1 MKDTKFSIA
10 IHILSMVALS
20 STPVSSVE
28 IAKSVGTNPSYIRK
42 IMSLLKD
49 HKIIESHRGK
59 TGIQLLADP
68 AQLDLLTIYKIVEEE
83 DPHIFQVHQNANAQ
97 CPVGRNIVNAV
108 FPFLDEAEKQLQTS
122 LQSDTLADVIERLKE
137 LERSR
142 NHESSPTNQIR

>member
-10 IHILSMVALS
+10 IHILSMIALS
-20 STPVSSVE
+20 PYPINSVD

-59 TGIQLLADP
+59 TGIQLLVDP
-68 AQLDLLTIYKIVEEE
+68 GDLDLLTIYKIVEEE
-83 DPHIFQVHQNANAQ
+83 NPHIFQVHQNANAE

-108 FPFLDEAEKQLQTS
+108 FPFLDDAEKRLQHS
-122 LQSDTLADVIERLKE
+122 LQHDTLADVIDRLKQ

-142 NHESSPTNQIR
+142 NHEGSSTN

>member
-10 IHILSMVALS
+10 IHILSIIALNPN
-20 STPVSSVE
+20 PVNSVE

-59 TGIQLLADP
+59 TGIQLLVDP
-68 AQLDLLTIYKIVEEE
+68 GDLDLLTIYKIVEEE
-83 DPHIFQVHQNANAQ
+83 NPHIFQVHQNANVE

-108 FPFLDEAEKQLQTS
+108 FPFLDDAEKRLQHS
-122 LQSDTLADVIERLKE
+122 LQHDTLADVIDRLKQ

-142 NHESSPTNQIR
+142 NHEGSTTN

>member
-10 IHILSMVALS
+10 IHILSMIALS
-20 STPVSSVE
+20 PHPINSGD

-59 TGIQLLADP
+59 TGIQLLVDP
-68 AQLDLLTIYKIVEEE
+68 GDLDLLTIYKIVEEE
-83 DPHIFQVHQNANAQ
+83 NPHIFQVHQNANVD

-108 FPFLDEAEKQLQTS
+108 FPFLDDAEKRLQHS
-122 LQSDTLADVIERLKE
+122 LQHDTLADVIDRLKQ

-142 NHESSPTNQIR
+142 NHEGSTTN

>member
-10 IHILSMVALS
+10 IHILSMIALS
-20 STPVSSVE
+20 PHPINSVD

-59 TGIQLLADP
+59 TGIQLLVDP
-68 AQLDLLTIYKIVEEE
+68 GDLDLLTIYKIVEEE
-83 DPHIFQVHQNANAQ
+83 NPHIFQVHQNANAE

-108 FPFLDEAEKQLQTS
+108 FPFLDDAEKRLQHS
-122 LQSDTLADVIERLKE
+122 LQHDTLADVIDRLKQ

-142 NHESSPTNQIR
+142 NHEGSTTN

>member
-10 IHILSMVALS
+10 IHILSMIALS
-20 STPVSSVE
+20 PYPINSVD

-59 TGIQLLADP
+59 TGIQLLVDP
-68 AQLDLLTIYKIVEEE
+68 SDLDLLTIYKIVEEE
-83 DPHIFQVHQNANAQ
+83 NPHIFQVHQNANAE

-108 FPFLDEAEKQLQTS
+108 FPFLDDAEKRLQHS
-122 LQSDTLADVIERLKE
+122 LQHDTLADVIDRLKQ

-142 NHESSPTNQIR
+142 NHEGSTTN